1 MTECGEWAMRL
12 SFQPGVPDSLK
23 ELVLELEQAVLDGR
37 IPDQRTLEA
46 LPEQAVSGSPLL
58 LRTGSVHLMLEGQL
72 KEAQEWLQAAIRGF
86 ALQANHVEMLSMIA
100 MLTLVYVRIGD
111 FTETETLLHHLEEES
126 LRSPDHCSGFVW
138 WALAR
143 GRCWGR
149 TSTILGSLTSDEYFA
164 RAADWFREEGASEW
178 YAYLLLDRWLYDPD
192 SMREEAWSKRLNA
205 LRQWGAINRDCEIV
219 LQVLEGG
226 TLSEEEEER
235 LPSRFGY
242 LLKSLHLSGD
252 DTAVESPVSDLRYD
266 VEAQLFN
273 SRMNVRRKL
282 AAGDRVGASVALRQM
297 ELMLEEMA
305 TPRTQA
311 WHAELRERIGGNM
324 EHAPLVAS
332 LPVHL
337 DEEIQ
342 MPAPKQ
348 NRLRVQLMS
357 GIRFYL
363 SDGTTVSPK
372 WKRRKSKELLV
383 YLLLQPEYRVLRDQV
398 VEQVFGEGDAT
409 KLANH
414 LYVSLHELRNALASI
429 GFEEAI
435 EVRGG
440 LIGFNDSVIEAVDV
454 EQFTTLSRV
463 GDQLWGKDKEA
474 SVMLY
479 LDAVRLY
486 GTLGSDMPYLDWLE
500 RWRSH
505 MMERQTQM
513 LRRLGE
519 YYAARTE
526 DSHTEQW
533 LTAWIDLRP
542 DQEEAYQAMIRYWME
557 RGRHAEAVSWYRR
570 LERVCREELGTVPL
584 EETRKLVWEA

>member
-1 MTECGEWAMRL
+1 MRL

-23 ELVLELEQAVLDGR
+23 ELVLELERAVLDGR
-37 IPDQRTLEA
+37 IPDQRTLQE

-72 KEAQEWLQAAIRGF
+72 KEAQEWLQAAIKGF

-100 MLTLVYVRIGD
+100 LLTLVYVRIGD

-126 LRSPDHCSGFVW
+126 LRSPASCSGFVW

-143 GRCWGR
+143 GRCWER
-149 TSTILGSLTSDEYFA
+149 TSSILGSLTSDEYFE
-164 RAADWFREEGASEW
+164 RAAEWFRQEGATVW
-178 YAYLLLDRWLYDPD
+178 YAYLLLDRWLYDPEGMG
-192 SMREEAWSKRLNA
+192 SERWAKRVHA
-205 LRQWGAINRDCEIV
+205 LRKWVAIKPECEIV
-219 LQVLEGG
+219 LSVLEGRQ
-226 TLSEEEEER
+226 LSHEDVR
-235 LPSRFGY
+235 KLPSRFAY
-242 LLKSLHLSGD
+242 LLHALHIGGD
-252 DTAVESPVSDLRYD
+252 EEWADQPGSDLRYD
-266 VEAQLFN
+266 VEAQLFA
-273 SRMNVRRKL
+273 SHVNVRRKL
-282 AAGDRVGASVALRQM
+282 AAGDRTSAAIALRQM
-297 ELMLEEMA
+297 ELMLEEMS
-305 TPRTQA
+305 TPRTRGWQD
-311 WHAELRERIGGNM
+311 ELREKVGVNV
-324 EHAPLVAS
+324 EYAPLVAN

-337 DEEIQ
+337 DEEI
-342 MPAPKQ
+342 PVPGPKL

-357 GIRFYL
+357 GIRFFL
-363 SDGTTVSPK
+363 SDGTSVSPK
-372 WKRRKSKELLV
+372 WKRRKSRELLV

-414 LYVSLHELRNALASI
+414 LYVSLHELRNALSSI
-429 GFEEAI
+429 GFEDAV

-440 LIGFNDSVIEAVDV
+440 LIGFKETVIEAVDV
-454 EQFTTLSRV
+454 EQFMTLSRV

-479 LDAVRLY
+479 MDAVRLY

-505 MMERQTQM
+505 LLERQTQM
-513 LRRLGE
+513 LRRLGD
-519 YYAARTE
+519 YYAAMEE
-526 DSHTEQW
+526 DGHTEQW
-533 LTAWIDLRP
+533 LSAWIDLRP
-542 DQEEAYQAMIRYWME
+542 DQEEAYQAMIRYWKE

>member
-1 MTECGEWAMRL
+1 MRL

-37 IPDQRTLEA
+37 IPDQSTLEA
-46 LPEQAVSGSPLL
+46 LPEQAVCGSPLL

-100 MLTLVYVRIGD
+100 LLTLVYVRIGD

-126 LRSPDHCSGFVW
+126 LRSPDNCSGFVW

-178 YAYLLLDRWLYDPD
+178 YAYLLLDRWLYDPE
-192 SMREEAWSKRLNA
+192 SMRNDRWNRRIVA
-205 LRQWGAINRDCEIV
+205 LRQWGAIKLDCEIV
-219 LQVLEGG
+219 LKVLEGRR
-226 TLSEEEEER
+226 LSAEEQSK

-242 LLKSLHLSGD
+242 LLKALHLGGD
-252 DTAVESPVSDLRYD
+252 EASADPPVSDLRYD
-266 VEAQLFN
+266 VEAQLFT
-273 SRMNVRRKL
+273 SRVNVRRKL
-282 AAGDRVGASVALRQM
+282 AAGDRTSASVALRQM
-297 ELMLEEMA
+297 ELMLEEMS

-311 WHAELRERIGGNM
+311 WHDELREKIGANV
-324 EHAPLVAS
+324 EYAPLVAS
-332 LPVHL
+332 LPVLL
-337 DEEIQ
+337 DEEIP
-342 MPAPKQ
+342 MPAAKQ

-363 SDGTTVSPK
+363 SDGTSVSPK
-372 WKRRKSKELLV
+372 WKRRKSRELLV

-440 LIGFNDSVIEAVDV
+440 LIGFKDTVIEAVDV

-479 LDAVRLY
+479 MDAVRLY

-505 MMERQTQM
+505 MLERQTQM
-513 LRRLGE
+513 LRRLGD
-519 YYAARTE
+519 YYASLEE

-533 LTAWIDLRP
+533 LSAWIDLRP
-542 DQEEAYQAMIRYWME
+542 DQEEAYQAMIRYWKE